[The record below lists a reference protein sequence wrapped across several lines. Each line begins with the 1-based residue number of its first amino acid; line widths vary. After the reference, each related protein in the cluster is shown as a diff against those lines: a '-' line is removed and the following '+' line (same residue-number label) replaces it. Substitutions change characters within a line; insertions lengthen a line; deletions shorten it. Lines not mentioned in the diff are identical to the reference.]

1 MNLNTR
7 KEIHEI
13 NALGTMDGCPDDLDA
28 MRLVGNVL
36 RADNYA
42 LHRFHGR

>member
-1 MNLNTR
+1 MAESTQQSPS
-7 KEIHEI
+7 
-13 NALGTMDGCPDDLDA
+13 AGCDTSVTDLDA